1 MYALLGIVLL
11 IAGAI
16 ITFAVD
22 QQADGFDLALIGW
35 IMMAG
40 GVLSLLVAM
49 IQGAGLKSMSN
60 KKLSTERHVSAD
72 GQHLVEE
79 VRAD

>member
-16 ITFAVD
+16 VTFAVD
-22 QQADGFDLALIGW
+22 KQADGFDLALIGW

-40 GVLSLLVAM
+40 GALSLLVAM

-60 KKLSTERHVSAD
+60 SKLSTERHVSAD